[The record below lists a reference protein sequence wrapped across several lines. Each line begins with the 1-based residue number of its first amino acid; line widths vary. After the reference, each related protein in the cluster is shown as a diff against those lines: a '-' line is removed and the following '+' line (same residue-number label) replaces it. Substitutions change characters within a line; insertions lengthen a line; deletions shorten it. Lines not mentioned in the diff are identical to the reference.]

1 MVCFIVWGHFFPLEM
16 VIYFVGSPWLL
27 QSFGILS
34 LHIPHFISF
43 HPRACAALFWSQIMA
58 ASSCPIFDSKEA
70 LQNWD
75 LRHEKGPR
83 YSMNSPCP
91 LDLQDHNLLFACMC
105 TKWQPQGLHF
115 FAMVRLKNQRVW
127 YLNRV
132 SCLVAHPTPV
142 ISGLTL
148 LLPFITGVQPTKC
161 VSLYISG
168 MNLGGPYGQ
177 ENDPSCN
184 PNVPWPKASH
194 EKPCTGLLVGGF
206 NFNHLEK
213 Y

>member
-1 MVCFIVWGHFFPLEM
+1 M
-16 VIYFVGSPWLL
+16 VIYFVGPPWLL
-27 QSFGILS
+27 QSFGILP

-75 LRHEKGPR
+75 LRREKGPR

-105 TKWQPQGLHF
+105 TKWQSQGLHF
-115 FAMVRLKNQRVW
+115 FAMVRLKNQWICRSEGLILELCIMLGGSSHSSYKW
-127 YLNRV
+127 IN
-132 SCLVAHPTPV
+132 PTSTSYNWGSTHLRFV
-142 ISGLTL
+142 GWA
-148 LLPFITGVQPTKC
+148 TKC

-177 ENDPSCN
+177 ENGPSGN

-206 NFNHLEK
+206 NHLEK